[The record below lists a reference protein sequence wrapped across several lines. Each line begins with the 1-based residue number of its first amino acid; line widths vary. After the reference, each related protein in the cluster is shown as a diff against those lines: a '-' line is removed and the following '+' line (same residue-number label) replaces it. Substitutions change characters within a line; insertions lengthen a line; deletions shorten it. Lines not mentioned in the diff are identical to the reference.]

1 MTQSQKKNRYK
12 PGEHP
17 NSQANLNYHGGRPQ
31 VYGHEKKQRYLSITE
46 EGWVGVQ
53 LAARQAGCTSVS
65 DLLEKIGRGQVS
77 LNTDQPTA
85 A

>member
-1 MTQSQKKNRYK
+1 MTESQRKRGYK

-17 NSQANLNYHGGRPQ
+17 NSQANLNYHGGRPKA
-31 VYGHEKKQRYLSITE
+31 YGDEKKQRYLSITE
-46 EGWVGVQ
+46 EGWEGAQ

-77 LNTDQPTA
+77 LDTNQPNA